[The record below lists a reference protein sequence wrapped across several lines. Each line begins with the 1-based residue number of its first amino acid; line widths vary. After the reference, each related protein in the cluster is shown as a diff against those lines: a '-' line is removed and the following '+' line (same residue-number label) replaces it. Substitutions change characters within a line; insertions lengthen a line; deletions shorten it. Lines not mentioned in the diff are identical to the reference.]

1 MKNKTWMKSLQKK
14 GITAGLILAF
24 CAVLSACGGQ
34 NGQAGAGKQ
43 TESQTGK
50 QADAGEIGKKLAE
63 ALAFED
69 ELTLAD
75 EDMAGMLYG
84 IDTAVQSSVYIS
96 SGATA
101 EEIAVFEFETEEDC
115 KEAVSLAEQ
124 RIEDQKEAFASYVP
138 KEVKRLDGA
147 DGEAVR
153 AVFWLS
159 ASAMTAERRRICL
172 RNCFSRGSR
181 HGFQQHF
188 IYLLLSPFDASALL
202 RRPFAAQ
209 KPGASGNESGV
220 LFLGRAGVRFHYAV
234 FHYI

>member
-1 MKNKTWMKSLQKK
+1 MKDKTWMKSLQKK

-43 TESQTGK
+43 TESQADNQTENRRDGGQEKSAQKDGK
-50 QADAGEIGKKLAE
+50 QADAGVIGKKLAE

-147 DGEAVR
+147 VVKQYGRFLAVCVCDDGR
-153 AVFWLS
+153 K
-159 ASAMTAERRRICL
+159 AEEL
-172 RNCFSRGSR
+172 LAEL
-181 HGFQQHF
+181 FQ
-188 IYLLLSPFDASALL
+188 
-202 RRPFAAQ
+202 
-209 KPGASGNESGV
+209 
-220 LFLGRAGVRFHYAV
+220 
-234 FHYI
+234 

>member
-75 EDMAGMLYG
+75 EDMAGMLY
-84 IDTAVQSSVYIS
+84 TAVQSSVYIS

-147 DGEAVR
+147 VVKQYGRFLAVCVCDDGR
-153 AVFWLS
+153 K
-159 ASAMTAERRRICL
+159 AEDL
-172 RNCFSRGSR
+172 LAEL
-181 HGFQQHF
+181 FQ
-188 IYLLLSPFDASALL
+188 
-202 RRPFAAQ
+202 
-209 KPGASGNESGV
+209 
-220 LFLGRAGVRFHYAV
+220 
-234 FHYI
+234 

>member
-14 GITAGLILAF
+14 GITAGLILAS

-63 ALAFED
+63 DLAFED

-84 IDTAVQSSVYIS
+84 IDAAVQSSVYIS

-124 RIEDQKEAFASYVP
+124 RNEDQKEAFASYVP

-147 DGEAVR
+147 VVKQHGRFLAVCVCDDGR
-153 AVFWLS
+153 K
-159 ASAMTAERRRICL
+159 AEEL
-172 RNCFSRGSR
+172 LAEL
-181 HGFQQHF
+181 FQ
-188 IYLLLSPFDASALL
+188 
-202 RRPFAAQ
+202 
-209 KPGASGNESGV
+209 
-220 LFLGRAGVRFHYAV
+220 
-234 FHYI
+234 

>member
-43 TESQTGK
+43 TESQADNQTENRRDGGQEKSAQKDGK
-50 QADAGEIGKKLAE
+50 QADAGVIGKKLAE

-84 IDTAVQSSVYIS
+84 IDAAVQSSVYIS

-147 DGEAVR
+147 VVKQYGRFLAVCVCDDGR
-153 AVFWLS
+153 K
-159 ASAMTAERRRICL
+159 AEEL
-172 RNCFSRGSR
+172 LAEL
-181 HGFQQHF
+181 FQ
-188 IYLLLSPFDASALL
+188 
-202 RRPFAAQ
+202 
-209 KPGASGNESGV
+209 
-220 LFLGRAGVRFHYAV
+220 
-234 FHYI
+234 

>member
-43 TESQTGK
+43 TESQADNQTENRRDGGQEKSAQKDGK
-50 QADAGEIGKKLAE
+50 QADAGVIGKKLAE

-147 DGEAVR
+147 VVKQYGRFLAVCVCDDGR
-153 AVFWLS
+153 K
-159 ASAMTAERRRICL
+159 AEEL
-172 RNCFSRGSR
+172 LAEL
-181 HGFQQHF
+181 FQ
-188 IYLLLSPFDASALL
+188 
-202 RRPFAAQ
+202 
-209 KPGASGNESGV
+209 
-220 LFLGRAGVRFHYAV
+220 
-234 FHYI
+234 

>member
-43 TESQTGK
+43 TESQEDNQPGNQMENRRDGGQEKSAQKDGK

-63 ALAFED
+63 DLTFED

-124 RIEDQKEAFASYVP
+124 RIEEQKEAFASYVP

-147 DGEAVR
+147 VVKRYGRFLAVCVCDDGR
-153 AVFWLS
+153 K
-159 ASAMTAERRRICL
+159 AEEL
-172 RNCFSRGSR
+172 LAEL
-181 HGFQQHF
+181 FQ
-188 IYLLLSPFDASALL
+188 
-202 RRPFAAQ
+202 
-209 KPGASGNESGV
+209 
-220 LFLGRAGVRFHYAV
+220 
-234 FHYI
+234 

>member
-43 TESQTGK
+43 TESQADNQTENRRDGGQEKSAQKDGK
-50 QADAGEIGKKLAE
+50 QADAGVIGKKLAE
-63 ALAFED
+63 DLAFED

-84 IDTAVQSSVYIS
+84 IDAAVQSSVYIS

-147 DGEAVR
+147 VVKQYGRFLAVCVCDDGR
-153 AVFWLS
+153 K
-159 ASAMTAERRRICL
+159 AEEL
-172 RNCFSRGSR
+172 LAEL
-181 HGFQQHF
+181 FQ
-188 IYLLLSPFDASALL
+188 
-202 RRPFAAQ
+202 
-209 KPGASGNESGV
+209 
-220 LFLGRAGVRFHYAV
+220 
-234 FHYI
+234 

>member
-1 MKNKTWMKSLQKK
+1 MKNKTCMKSLQKK

-63 ALAFED
+63 DLAFED

-84 IDTAVQSSVYIS
+84 IDAAVQSSVYIS

-147 DGEAVR
+147 VVKQYGRFLAVCVCDDGR
-153 AVFWLS
+153 K
-159 ASAMTAERRRICL
+159 AEEL
-172 RNCFSRGSR
+172 LAEL
-181 HGFQQHF
+181 FQ
-188 IYLLLSPFDASALL
+188 
-202 RRPFAAQ
+202 
-209 KPGASGNESGV
+209 
-220 LFLGRAGVRFHYAV
+220 
-234 FHYI
+234 